1 MDSLKKFYPWFAL
14 LGLAVGGLVLAG
26 YYKDEFR
33 DWRRWQRDYNAQELS
48 RAATPEQKEAAR
60 ALAVELKQI
69 VLPGLQRVDRCITCH
84 LAVED
89 PGYAGYKQPLAYHPN
104 HAQHPFEK
112 FGCTICHQGQG
123 RATEREAAHGR
134 VEHWEHPMLAMK
146 YIEASCAKCHAA
158 TDVPSSPLLARGRA
172 VFEEQ
177 GCIGCHKLGG
187 FGGNLGPE
195 LDKVGAKRSPEWLA
209 KHFKSP
215 EELVTGSSMP
225 PLKRSDADVEA
236 LTLFMLGQ
244 TGEQLTEYYVSMKSI
259 PGPELGQRLFAQKGC
274 IGCHSVGGKG
284 GKVGPPLDDVTKRRA
299 PDWIVKHFRDPAS
312 VSPETVMPKYN
323 FTEPEIR
330 ALAAFLGSL
339 TGADVSAFMIIPSQA
354 SPIERGRA
362 VYLKF
367 GCGGCHG
374 ADGEGGVPNRN
385 AKAHQQIPALTAAND
400 VADVFLE
407 SFITEGIPD
416 PAKLDPNGP
425 KPPIYMPAFGD
436 KISEGE
442 LADLISYLRSL
453 QPAPNK
459 KP

>member
-1 MDSLKKFYPWFAL
+1 MDSLRKFYPWFAL

-33 DWRRWQRDYNAQELS
+33 EWKRWQQEYIEQEIS
-48 RAATPEQKEAAR
+48 RATTPEQKAQAR
-60 ALAVELKQI
+60 ALPVEIKQI
-69 VLPGLQRVDRCITCH
+69 VLPGLQRVDRCTTCH
-84 LAVED
+84 VAVED
-89 PGYAGYKQPLAYHPN
+89 PSYAGYIQPLAYHPN

-134 VEHWEHPMLAMK
+134 VAHWERPMLALK

-158 TDVPSSPLLARGRA
+158 IDLPHASLLARGRA
-172 VFEEQ
+172 VFEEE

-209 KHFKSP
+209 KHLKSP
-215 EELVTGSSMP
+215 AEVAPGSSMP
-225 PLKRSDADVEA
+225 PVKRSEADITA

-244 TGEQLTEYYVSMKSI
+244 TGEQLTEYYVSMKAI

-274 IGCHSVGGKG
+274 IGCHSVGGRG
-284 GKVGPPLDDVTKRRA
+284 GKVGPALDGVAQRRTA
-299 PDWIVKHFRDPAS
+299 DWIVKHFRDPAAI
-312 VSPETVMPKYN
+312 SPDTVMPKFN
-323 FTEPEIR
+323 FTESEIR
-330 ALAAFLGSL
+330 ALASFLTSM
-339 TGADVSAFMIIPSQA
+339 TGAEVTGFMNIPAQA
-354 SPIERGRA
+354 SPVDRGRA
-362 VYLKF
+362 VYLKY

-374 ADGEGGVPNRN
+374 ADGEGGVPNPN
-385 AKAHQQIPALTAAND
+385 AKSNQQVPSLLAAND

-407 SFITEGIPD
+407 SFITEGIPET
-416 PAKLDPNGP
+416 AKLDPKGS

-453 QPAPNK
+453 NPE
-459 KP
+459 